1 MADDRNH
8 DGVPDCQETDWDGD
22 GVPNAAAVPWDA
34 FPRDPKE
41 WRDTDGD
48 GIGDNAD
55 TDKDGDGYSD
65 KDELAAGTDPLD
77 AMNFPA
83 E

>member
-1 MADDRNH
+1 
-8 DGVPDCQETDWDGD
+8 
-22 GVPNAAAVPWDA
+22 VPWDA

-55 TDKDGDGYSD
+55 PDDDGDGFTD
-65 KDELAAGTDPLD
+65 DEERRAGTDPLD
-77 AMNFPA
+77 PVRFP
-83 E
+83 ERR